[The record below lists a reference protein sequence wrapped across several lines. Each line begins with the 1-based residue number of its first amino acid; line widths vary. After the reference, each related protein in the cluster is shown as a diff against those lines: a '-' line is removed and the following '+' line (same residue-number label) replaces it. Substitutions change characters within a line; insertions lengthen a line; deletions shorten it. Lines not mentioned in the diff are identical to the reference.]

1 MEGGEWMERST
12 LAAAPLTWEAVV
24 LGVAFVAVVLGAV
37 GLAVALYH
45 FYVRAGKGAG
55 PSARAAQLYESVTIR
70 PVVGE
75 GVEGVEGVVEVMPRE
90 AGDMTS
96 AMSYDVTPDCSH
108 L

>member
-1 MEGGEWMERST
+1 MERST
-12 LAAAPLTWEAVV
+12 VAAAALTWEAVV
-24 LGVAFVAVVLGAV
+24 LGAAFVAVLLGAL

-75 GVEGVEGVVEVMPRE
+75 AVEGVEGVGGVMPRE
-90 AGDMTS
+90 AADMAS

-108 L
+108 M